1 MKQIMEK
8 WTTFLENEEK
18 KEQIVLK
25 TRSELYDYLKAHPES
40 NKNIKIDIPKGSKKW
55 SDGKNK
61 KVLTFDYGEW
71 SNLINPADK
80 MGWDLIIM
88 PKYDKNTSSLEPI
101 GHLTYKDE
109 VGKEKKNDK
118 IILAPNSNYTDEE
131 KQEMDDFFS
140 DVDVFKPIVWYKTNY
155 S

>member
-25 TRSELYDYLKAHPES
+25 TRSELYDYLKKHPES
-40 NKNIKIDIPKGSKKW
+40 SKNIEIDRPKGSKKW

-71 SNLINPADK
+71 TNLINPADK

-101 GHLTYKDE
+101 GPLTYKDE

>member
-25 TRSELYDYLKAHPES
+25 TRSELYDYLKKHPES
-40 NKNIKIDIPKGSKKW
+40 NKNIEIDVPKGSKKW

-71 SNLINPADK
+71 TNLINPADK

-88 PKYDKNTSSLEPI
+88 PKYDKNTSNLEPI

-131 KQEMDDFFS
+131 KREMDDFFS
-140 DVDVFKPIVWYKTNY
+140 DVDVFKPIVWYKN
-155 S
+155 

>member
-1 MKQIMEK
+1 MEK

-40 NKNIKIDIPKGSKKW
+40 NKNIEIDRPKGSKKW

-71 SNLINPADK
+71 TNLINPADK

-88 PKYDKNTSSLEPI
+88 PKYDKNTSNLEPI

-140 DVDVFKPIVWYKTNY
+140 DVDVFKPIVWYEN
-155 S
+155 

>member
-25 TRSELYDYLKAHPES
+25 TRSELYEYLKKHPEN
-40 NKNIKIDIPKGSKKW
+40 NKNIKIDVPKGSKKW

-71 SNLINPADK
+71 TNLINPADK

-88 PKYDKNTSSLEPI
+88 PKYDKNTSNLAPI

-131 KQEMDDFFS
+131 KQEMVDFFS
-140 DVDVFKPIVWYKTNY
+140 DVDVFKPIVWYKN
-155 S
+155 

>member
-1 MKQIMEK
+1 M
-8 WTTFLENEEK
+8 
-18 KEQIVLK
+18 LK
-25 TRSELYDYLKAHPES
+25 TRSELYDYLKKHPES
-40 NKNIKIDIPKGSKKW
+40 SKNIEIDRPKGSKKW

-71 SNLINPADK
+71 TNLINPADK

-88 PKYDKNTSSLEPI
+88 PKYDKNTSNLEPI

-131 KQEMDDFFS
+131 KQEMDS
-140 DVDVFKPIVWYKTNY
+140 QSVVIV
-155 S
+155 

>member
-18 KEQIVLK
+18 KEQIVIK

-40 NKNIKIDIPKGSKKW
+40 NKNIEIDRPKGSKKW

-88 PKYDKNTSSLEPI
+88 PKYDKNTSNLEPI

-140 DVDVFKPIVWYKTNY
+140 DVDVFKPIVWYKN
-155 S
+155 

>member
-25 TRSELYDYLKAHPES
+25 TRSELYDYLKKHPES
-40 NKNIKIDIPKGSKKW
+40 NKNIEIDVPKGSKKW

-71 SNLINPADK
+71 TNLINPADK

-88 PKYDKNTSSLEPI
+88 PKYDKNTPNLEPV

-109 VGKEKKNDK
+109 VGKEKKNEK
-118 IILAPNSNYTDEE
+118 VILAPNSNYTDEE

-140 DVDVFKPIVWYKTNY
+140 DVDVFKPIVWYKN
-155 S
+155 

>member
-40 NKNIKIDIPKGSKKW
+40 NKNIEIDRPKGSKKW

-88 PKYDKNTSSLEPI
+88 PKYDKNTSNLEPI

-140 DVDVFKPIVWYKTNY
+140 DVDVFKPIVWYKN
-155 S
+155 

>member
-1 MKQIMEK
+1 MNKIMKK
-8 WTTFLENEEK
+8 WTNFLENEEK

-25 TRSELYDYLKAHPES
+25 TRSELYDYLKKHPKS
-40 NKNIKIDIPKGSKKW
+40 NKNIEIDRPKGSKKW

-71 SNLINPADK
+71 TNLINPADK

-88 PKYDKNTSSLEPI
+88 PKYDKNTSNLEPI

-109 VGKEKKNDK
+109 VDKEKKNDK

-140 DVDVFKPIVWYKTNY
+140 DVDVFKPIVWYKN
-155 S
+155 

>member
-25 TRSELYDYLKAHPES
+25 TRSELYDYLKKHPES
-40 NKNIKIDIPKGSKKW
+40 SKNIEIDRPKGSKKW

-71 SNLINPADK
+71 TNLINPADK

-88 PKYDKNTSSLEPI
+88 PKYDKNTSNLEPI

-140 DVDVFKPIVWYKTNY
+140 DVDVFKPIVWYKN
-155 S
+155 

>member
-25 TRSELYDYLKAHPES
+25 TRSELYDYLKKHPES
-40 NKNIKIDIPKGSKKW
+40 NKNIEIDVPKGSKKW

-71 SNLINPADK
+71 TNLINPADK

-88 PKYDKNTSSLEPI
+88 PKYDKNTSNLEPI

-109 VGKEKKNDK
+109 VGKEK
-118 IILAPNSNYTDEE
+118 ER
-131 KQEMDDFFS
+131 
-140 DVDVFKPIVWYKTNY
+140 
-155 S
+155 

>member
-25 TRSELYDYLKAHPES
+25 TRSELYDYLKKHPES
-40 NKNIKIDIPKGSKKW
+40 SKNIEIDVPKGSKKW

-71 SNLINPADK
+71 TNLITPADK

-88 PKYDKNTSSLEPI
+88 PKYDKNTSNLEPI

-140 DVDVFKPIVWYKTNY
+140 DVDVFKPIVWYKN
-155 S
+155 

>member
-1 MKQIMEK
+1 MEK

-25 TRSELYDYLKAHPES
+25 TRSELYDYLKKHPES
-40 NKNIKIDIPKGSKKW
+40 SKNIEIDRPKGSKKW

-71 SNLINPADK
+71 TNLINPADK

-88 PKYDKNTSSLEPI
+88 PKYDKNTSNLEPI

-140 DVDVFKPIVWYKTNY
+140 DVDVFKPIVWYKN
-155 S
+155 

>member
-25 TRSELYDYLKAHPES
+25 TRSELYDYLKKHPES
-40 NKNIKIDIPKGSKKW
+40 NKNIEIDRPKGSKKW

-71 SNLINPADK
+71 TNLINPADK

-88 PKYDKNTSSLEPI
+88 PKYDKNTSNLEPI

-109 VGKEKKNDK
+109 AGKEKKNDK
-118 IILAPNSNYTDEE
+118 IILAPNSKYTDEE
-131 KQEMDDFFS
+131 KQEIDDFFS
-140 DVDVFKPIVWYKTNY
+140 DVDVFKPIVWYKN
-155 S
+155 

>member
-25 TRSELYDYLKAHPES
+25 TRSELYDYLKKHPES
-40 NKNIKIDIPKGSKKW
+40 NKNIEIDVPKGSKKW

-71 SNLINPADK
+71 TNLINPADK

-88 PKYDKNTSSLEPI
+88 PKYDKNTSNLEPI
-101 GHLTYKDE
+101 GHLTYEDE

-140 DVDVFKPIVWYKTNY
+140 DVDVFKPIVWYKN
-155 S
+155 